1 MGCLLNIFKASGMP
15 SGDEGN
21 KMGYMLVFQMVGDFS
36 EWCHRGAD
44 VSDVSMH
51 ETVVSATNRDL
62 DEEIHKG
69 AFREDLFFRMNV
81 ITMKIPPLRERR
93 EDIPALLDHFLK
105 CFAKER
111 GTNSRSTG

>member
-1 MGCLLNIFKASGMP
+1 MQVKLLRFLQ
-15 SGDEGN
+15 EGE
-21 KMGYMLVFQMVGDFS
+21 FQRLG
-36 EWCHRGAD
+36 GNQNLK
-44 VSDVSMH
+44 SDIRL
-51 ETVVSATNRDL
+51 VSATNRDL